1 MKKVCDYYFEHG
13 ENISNAVKKFGYPS
27 KSCLKLWVKKDKRY
41 KKLKRKMKVNK
52 NNYSEHDKIVIV
64 KEFANRTIP
73 GKELAENLG
82 VTRETINMWQKKL
95 TGINFKIKVYKNYKI
110 LLLNFFS

>member
-1 MKKVCDYYFEHG
+1 MKQMCDYYFEHG

-41 KKLKRKMKVNK
+41 KKPKRKMKVNK
-52 NNYSEHDKIVIV
+52 NNCSEDDKIAIV

-73 GKELAENLG
+73 GKEMAEKLG
-82 VTRETINMWQKKL
+82 VTREIIYMWR
-95 TGINFKIKVYKNYKI
+95 KN
-110 LLLNFFS
+110 